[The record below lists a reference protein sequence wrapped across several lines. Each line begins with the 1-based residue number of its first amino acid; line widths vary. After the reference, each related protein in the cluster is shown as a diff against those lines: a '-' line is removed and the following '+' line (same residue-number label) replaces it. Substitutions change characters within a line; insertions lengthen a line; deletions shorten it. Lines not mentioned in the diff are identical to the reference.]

1 MKHCSC
7 VHVFVPT
14 TGVLMIRKL
23 YDNTIGNVTN
33 TGATS
38 DGDYEDG
45 EDVSSFVPVVLILF
59 ISYVYFCQI
68 LWLLHSVYVQC

>member
-1 MKHCSC
+1 M
-7 VHVFVPT
+7 
-14 TGVLMIRKL
+14 MIRKL
-23 YDNTIGNVTN
+23 YDTIGNVTN

>member
-33 TGATS
+33 TGTTS
-38 DGDYEDG
+38 DDDYDDG
-45 EDVSSFVPVVLILF
+45 EDVLS
-59 ISYVYFCQI
+59 
-68 LWLLHSVYVQC
+68 LLLL